1 MQVAIARLALL
12 LIGFVT
18 PAAAGA
24 SETRAL
30 NALFSGVL
38 AQSVDDG
45 YVDYPSIARNVR
57 FYKYLDAIA
66 EFDVEGLGDDNERK
80 AFWINAYNAL
90 AIKFIIDGK
99 SPNGMMDRIGFFG
112 ANARVGG
119 RDVDLKT
126 IDAEILAPFA
136 DPRLRFALV
145 PAQASAPKLQSFA
158 FSGTNLDEQLD
169 QAARDFINDKRRN
182 RFSDA
187 LRAAKLSRLFEQYHD
202 EFGAEDRDVLKY
214 VATFVADE
222 GVAKILDRGDYT
234 IKYMEY
240 DPGINGNP
248 INTD

>member
-1 MQVAIARLALL
+1 MQVAISRLAFL
-12 LIGFVT
+12 LICAITASV
-18 PAAAGA
+18 AGA

-30 NALFSGVL
+30 NALLTEVF

-45 YVDYPSIARNVR
+45 YVDYPAIARNVR

-66 EFDVEGLGDDNERK
+66 EFDAESLTDDNERK

-90 AIKFIIDGK
+90 AIKLIIDGK

-112 ANARVGG
+112 ADARVAG

-126 IDAEILAPFA
+126 IDGEILAPFA

-158 FSGTNLDEQLD
+158 FNGTTLDEQLD

-222 GVAKILDRGDYT
+222 GIAKILERGDYT

-248 INTD
+248 IKID